1 MLLKGS
7 VFTSPRGKG
16 GNVVAKVSAI
26 IAPIAEEMGLDI
38 WDIRFVK
45 EGATKYLRI
54 FIDKEGGVGIDDCV
68 DFSHA
73 IDGPLDEADPVPE
86 SYCLEV
92 SSPGMER
99 ELTRPEHFEK
109 LLGKTV
115 KTMLYRPGP
124 SGKREIT
131 GTLTGHDSSSFT
143 IKDSEHELVLDRKD
157 VNWVRLDD
165 SDEYKL

>member
-38 WDIRFVK
+38 WDIRFV
-45 EGATKYLRI
+45 
-54 FIDKEGGVGIDDCV
+54 KEGGVGIDDCV

-143 IKDSEHELVLDRKD
+143 IKDSEYELVLDRKD